1 MTKKARAAKTPLS
14 RARSAGNAT
23 AATGKF
29 GALLERA
36 RAHGL
41 LANKT
46 ARIGGRVNP
55 ALIEKAKR
63 MSGVGTDSDLIE
75 LALANLAVEDDFPRA
90 FAEARGKIDRDL
102 DLDF

>member
-1 MTKKARAAKTPLS
+1 MRTGTAKFGPLLEQARA
-14 RARSAGNAT
+14 R
-23 AATGKF
+23 
-29 GALLERA
+29 
-36 RAHGL
+36 GL
-41 LANKT
+41 LSNKT

-63 MSGVGTDSDLIE
+63 MSGVETDSDLIE

-90 FAEARGKIDRDL
+90 FAEARGRIDSDF